1 MALPSGGSAG
11 RPSGAGKRH
20 IGHRRRRAAAKRISG
35 AGQVGRV
42 AGIKDVAR
50 QAGVSVG
57 TVSNVINRP
66 EAVLPD
72 TRARVLAA
80 IEELGYVRSESARQL
95 RAGRSRIMALLV
107 LDMGNPFFVDIARGA
122 ERAARD
128 AGLGVMVCNSGQ
140 SAEEEAEYLGLFA
153 EQRVCGVL
161 VTPADAT
168 GGSLEAF
175 ARHRIPYVLVD
186 RVASSTDTCAV
197 SVDDVRGGL
206 LAVGHLVSAGHRSV
220 AYVSG
225 PGDLHQIRDRREGAL
240 AALAEAGLGPEALVE
255 IQSDRLDVAAGR
267 DAGARLLGL
276 VPRPTAVFC
285 ANDLL
290 ALGVLQALYAAGV
303 RVPQDVAI
311 VGYDDIEF
319 AAAAAVPL
327 TSVRQP
333 AVVMGRMA
341 AELLLEEADDG
352 DGSHR
357 HRSVVLQPE
366 LVVRASSAAPR

>member
-1 MALPSGGSAG
+1 MA
-11 RPSGAGKRH
+11 
-20 IGHRRRRAAAKRISG
+20 
-35 AGQVGRV
+35 RV

-66 EAVLPD
+66 EAVLPE

-80 IEELGYVRSESARQL
+80 IEDLGYVRSESARQL

-107 LDMGNPFFVDIARGA
+107 LDMGNPFFVDVARGA
-122 ERAARD
+122 ERAARQS
-128 AGLGVMVCNSGQ
+128 GLGVMVCNSGQ
-140 SAEEEAEYLGLFA
+140 SPAEEAEYLGLFA

-168 GGSLEAF
+168 GRNLEAF
-175 ARHRIPYVLVD
+175 RRHRIPFVLVD
-186 RVASSTDTCAV
+186 RVASSTGTCAV
-197 SVDDVRGGL
+197 SVDDVRGGA
-206 LAVGHLVSAGHRSV
+206 LAVGHLVSAGHRAV

-240 AALAEAGLGPEALVE
+240 SALAGAGLGPEALVE
-255 IQSDRLDVAAGR
+255 IPSERLDVAAGR

-290 ALGVLQALYAAGV
+290 ALGVLQSLYAAGV
-303 RVPQDVAI
+303 RVPQDIAI

-333 AVVMGRMA
+333 AVMMGRLA
-341 AELLLEEADDG
+341 AELLLEEADEEDG
-352 DGSHR
+352 THE

-366 LVVRASSAAPR
+366 LVVRASSAAAH